1 MSYSRSYPK
10 VPNRP
15 LPSSKDPHF
24 QNEARCTTFLVKMS
38 FICMRMK
45 NHFHLKGWALNLVL
59 KQRPGGTRKWPIG
72 DAEWND
78 LTFIM
83 MGLPVRELEEDL
95 GINFGSKPA
104 EHSRQDSGKSFELTI
119 SPFLSSALGLLPT
132 PKYPVDI
139 HYKLQDPAVC
149 CSVFSNWQT
158 ELPARP
164 VRHNRI
170 QLKFLQ
176 VVVLVRK
183 EPNAMNTSECKKVLI
198 WLLSLLHFW

>member
-1 MSYSRSYPK
+1 
-10 VPNRP
+10 
-15 LPSSKDPHF
+15 
-24 QNEARCTTFLVKMS
+24 
-38 FICMRMK
+38 
-45 NHFHLKGWALNLVL
+45 
-59 KQRPGGTRKWPIG
+59 
-72 DAEWND
+72 
-78 LTFIM
+78 M

-149 CSVFSNWQT
+149 CSVFSNLQT

-183 EPNAMNTSECKKVLI
+183 EPNVMNTSECKKVLI
-198 WLLSLLHFW
+198 